1 MIRHLLISSN
11 EKKERCAETVA
22 QNFENA
28 LGDCA
33 EVDGASVAAMKPPE
47 GRFEPF

>member
-11 EKKERCAETVA
+11 EKKERRAETVVSFLVA

-33 EVDGASVAAMKPPE
+33 AD
-47 GRFEPF
+47 